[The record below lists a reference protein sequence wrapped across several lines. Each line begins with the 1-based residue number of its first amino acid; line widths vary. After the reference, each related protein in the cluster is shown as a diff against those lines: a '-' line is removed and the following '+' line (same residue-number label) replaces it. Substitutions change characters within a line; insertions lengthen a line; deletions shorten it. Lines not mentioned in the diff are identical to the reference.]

1 MRKLLP
7 FLFLALSAPAFA
19 QTPPAPA
26 PAAPAPQAAARNP
39 AASYP
44 YKTPKLS
51 RGEVDAL
58 LANPDAVLFV
68 DLRRPDEIS
77 KIGTF
82 PVYLNVQVDDLE
94 KGLAFIPKDRKIV
107 TVSNHAARA
116 GKAAD
121 LLAEKG
127 FKVVGAVGSQ
137 LYQEEG
143 GLAVHPIAIP
153 VPRAPAP
160 ASAPAPAPAQN

>member
-7 FLFLALSAPAFA
+7 FLFLALSTPAFA
-19 QTPPAPA
+19 QTPPTPA
-26 PAAPAPQAAARNP
+26 PATSQATAAAYN
-39 AASYP
+39 
-44 YKTPKLS
+44 YKTPKIT

-58 LANPDAVLFV
+58 LANPDTVLFV

-77 KIGTF
+77 RIGTF
-82 PVYLNVQVDDLE
+82 PVYLNVQLADLE
-94 KGLAFIPKDRKIV
+94 KALAFIPKDRKII

-116 GKAAD
+116 GKAGD

-143 GLAVHPIAIP
+143 GTAVRVVP
-153 VPRAPAP
+153 VPVPTAA
-160 ASAPAPAPAQN
+160 AAPAQK

>member
-26 PAAPAPQAAARNP
+26 ASQAT
-39 AASYP
+39 AASYT
-44 YKTPKLS
+44 YKTPKLT

-58 LANPDAVLFV
+58 LANPDTVLFV

-77 KIGTF
+77 RIGTF
-82 PVYLNVQVDDLE
+82 PVYLNVQPGDLE
-94 KGLAFIPKDRKIV
+94 KDLAFIPKDRKII

-116 GKAAD
+116 GKAGD

-143 GLAVHPIAIP
+143 GTAVHVI
-153 VPRAPAP
+153 
-160 ASAPAPAPAQN
+160 SAPAPTVAAAPAQK

>member
-26 PAAPAPQAAARNP
+26 APAVPAAAQAAPQAAAYNF
-39 AASYP
+39 
-44 YKTPKLS
+44 KTPKLS
-51 RGEVDAL
+51 RTEVDAL

-82 PVYLNVQVDDLE
+82 PVYLNVQIDELE

-143 GLAVHPIAIP
+143 GLAVQPIAVP
-153 VPRAPAP
+153 APRAPAQ
-160 ASAPAPAPAQN
+160 ANAAAPANN

>member
-7 FLFLALSAPAFA
+7 LLFLALSAPAFA
-19 QTPPAPA
+19 QTPPAPVA
-26 PAAPAPQAAARNP
+26 PAAGAAQVQD
-39 AASYP
+39 AAYRF
-44 YKTPKLS
+44 KTPKLS
-51 RGEVDAL
+51 RAEVDAL

-82 PVYLNVQVDDLE
+82 PVYLNVQIDDLE

-107 TVSNHAARA
+107 TVSNHANRA
-116 GKAAD
+116 GKAGD
-121 LLAEKG
+121 VLIDKG

-137 LYQEEG
+137 LYQQEG

-153 VPRAPAP
+153 APRAPAQ
-160 ASAPAPAPAQN
+160 ASAAESAKN

>member
-26 PAAPAPQAAARNP
+26 TPAAAPAAQVP
-39 AASYP
+39 AATYNF
-44 YKTPKLS
+44 KTPKLT
-51 RGEVDAL
+51 RTEVDAL

-94 KGLAFIPKDRKIV
+94 KGLAFIPKDRRIV

-153 VPRAPAP
+153 APRAPAQ
-160 ASAPAPAPAQN
+160 AAAAAPAKN

>member
-7 FLFLALSAPAFA
+7 FLFLALSTPAFA

-26 PAAPAPQAAARNP
+26 PAPAVSQPAAAAYN
-39 AASYP
+39 
-44 YKTPKLS
+44 YKTPKLT

-58 LANPDAVLFV
+58 LANPDTVLFV

-77 KIGTF
+77 RIGTF
-82 PVYLNVQVDDLE
+82 PVYLNVQLVDLE
-94 KGLAFIPKDRKIV
+94 KDLAFIPKDRKII

-116 GKAAD
+116 GKAGD

-143 GLAVHPIAIP
+143 GTAVHVIPI
-153 VPRAPAP
+153 PAP
-160 ASAPAPAPAQN
+160 AAAALAPAQTVAAAPAK

>member
-7 FLFLALSAPAFA
+7 FLFLALSTPAFA
-19 QTPPAPA
+19 QTAPA
-26 PAAPAPQAAARNP
+26 PATATSQATAAAYN
-39 AASYP
+39 
-44 YKTPKLS
+44 YKTPKLT

-58 LANPDAVLFV
+58 LANPDTVLFV

-77 KIGTF
+77 RIGTF
-82 PVYLNVQVDDLE
+82 PVYLNVQLADLE
-94 KGLAFIPKDRKIV
+94 KDLAFIPKDRKII
-107 TVSNHAARA
+107 TVSTPAARA
-116 GKAAD
+116 GKAGD

-143 GLAVHPIAIP
+143 GTAVHVIS
-153 VPRAPAP
+153 VPAPTVAAAPAP
-160 ASAPAPAPAQN
+160 K